1 MESRQHEMP
10 RLRRGQGGPD
20 SLGIAHFTDHDHIRI
35 LTEHVTEC
43 LVEGLGVGTEF
54 PLLDDRAVALET
66 KLDRVLDRDD
76 DGRARLADLLDHGG
90 ERSRLARARH
100 AGHQDQAASQ
110 VAEMHDGGTV
120 SELGD
125 RGNQIGNVAEGCL
138 EGPATKMGVPTE
150 TPRSLDLQAEI
161 EFQIALETGALGF
174 RKDAQDDLPAFLP
187 RDGA

>member
-1 MESRQHEMP
+1 M
-10 RLRRGQGGPD
+10 
-20 SLGIAHFTDHDHIRI
+20 
-35 LTEHVTEC
+35 
-43 LVEGLGVGTEF
+43 
-54 PLLDDRAVALET
+54 
-66 KLDRVLDRDD
+66 
-76 DGRARLADLLDHGG
+76 
-90 ERSRLARARH
+90 
-100 AGHQDQAASQ
+100 
-110 VAEMHDGGTV
+110 

-187 RDGA
+187 RAGA